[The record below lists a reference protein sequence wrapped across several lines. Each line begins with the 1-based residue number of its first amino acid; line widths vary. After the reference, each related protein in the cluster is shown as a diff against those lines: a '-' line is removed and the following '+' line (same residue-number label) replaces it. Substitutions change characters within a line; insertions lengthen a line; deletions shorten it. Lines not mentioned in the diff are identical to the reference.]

1 VDDCYHINY
10 ADERRRQ
17 PPVMV
22 FWDEENAKRRSIAWE
37 HGKLGKGT
45 VRLQTQHIY
54 LGGSVFE
61 HIFN

>member
-1 VDDCYHINY
+1 VDDYYHINY

-37 HGKLGKGT
+37 HGNLGKGT
-45 VRLQTQHIY
+45 VSLQTQHIY
-54 LGGSVFE
+54 LGGSVL
-61 HIFN
+61 

>member
-1 VDDCYHINY
+1 
-10 ADERRRQ
+10 
-17 PPVMV
+17 MV

-37 HGKLGKGT
+37 HGKLGKGA
-45 VRLQTQHIY
+45 VSLQKQHIY